1 LRRVG
6 LIIPTLKKTCFYAIL
21 AALALTAAP
30 LPVLAVEP
38 EDAELDLSFFER
50 YWQEIEKEAGE
61 ILPPVNWR
69 NFWESLRSGET
80 LINPGRLFSGAG
92 RYFFGE
98 LLLQLKIMGQLLV
111 LAVAAA
117 FLKNIESAFQR
128 EQVATLTRS
137 IVLIV
142 LIGISVQVFHAAIT
156 SAARVINDMVDF
168 ALALLPTIIVL
179 LASLG
184 SFVSSAMLHP
194 LVVFGINFFGSLIR
208 AVILP
213 LIYLSTVLG
222 LANHFS
228 PSFQVGKLADLFR
241 DLCGWG
247 LGLTMTLFVGI
258 LTVQG
263 AAGTVA
269 DAVSLRTAKYM
280 TGAFVPV
287 VGKMLSDA
295 VETVMGASLLLKN
308 GIYLGGI
315 VVLFLLALFPLL
327 KLAAVILV
335 YKVSAAL
342 VQPLGDTG
350 LAEGINTMAGCL
362 TMVLATMASVTLIFI
377 LAVTVVV
384 GAGNAALMYR

>member
-1 LRRVG
+1 
-6 LIIPTLKKTCFYAIL
+6 
-21 AALALTAAP
+21 
-30 LPVLAVEP
+30 
-38 EDAELDLSFFER
+38 
-50 YWQEIEKEAGE
+50 
-61 ILPPVNWR
+61 
-69 NFWESLRSGET
+69 
-80 LINPGRLFSGAG
+80 
-92 RYFFGE
+92 
-98 LLLQLKIMGQLLV
+98 M
-111 LAVAAA
+111 
-117 FLKNIESAFQR
+117 
-128 EQVATLTRS
+128 
-137 IVLIV
+137 
-142 LIGISVQVFHAAIT
+142 
-156 SAARVINDMVDF
+156 
-168 ALALLPTIIVL
+168 
-179 LASLG
+179 
-184 SFVSSAMLHP
+184 
-194 LVVFGINFFGSLIR
+194 
-208 AVILP
+208 P